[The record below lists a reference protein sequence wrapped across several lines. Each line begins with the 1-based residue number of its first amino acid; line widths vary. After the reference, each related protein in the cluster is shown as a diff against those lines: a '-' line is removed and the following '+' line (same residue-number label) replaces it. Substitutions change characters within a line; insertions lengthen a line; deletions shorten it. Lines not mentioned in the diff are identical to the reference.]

1 MNPSNGTRDC
11 ESRNAVVI
19 SLCAAG
25 VRFLWSSSLEP
36 VPRTISQPTITAHIS
51 APFVRP
57 RLRSSG
63 LPCLARG
70 RFCWFVTLF
79 LFSRAPP
86 FPRSSSASATETLR
100 NSPIPIERRRPGPGC
115 DCPTLC
121 CGPWSLPTLASVPRC
136 DGGGDVQ
143 SLTMNLPWE
152 IGAGNVAMRS
162 TPA

>member
-11 ESRNAVVI
+11 ESRSAVII

-25 VRFLWSSSLEP
+25 VRFLWSSSLKP
-36 VPRTISQPTITAHIS
+36 VPRTISQPTITAHVS

-57 RLRSSG
+57 RFGRRGSCAWLAGDLAG
-63 LPCLARG
+63 LSPCSCSLG
-70 RFCWFVTLF
+70 H
-79 LFSRAPP
+79 P
-86 FPRSSSASATETLR
+86 FPRSSSASATEPLR
-100 NSPIPIERRRPGPGC
+100 SSPIPIERRRPGPGC

-121 CGPWSLPTLASVPRC
+121 CGPWSLPTLGSVPRC

-143 SLTMNLPWE
+143 SLTMNFPWE
-152 IGAGNVAMRS
+152 IGASNVAMRS